1 MKVTSALTG
10 ALSSFSGKQV
20 FLVAATLRGETMYGQ
35 TNCWVRPDMRYVA
48 IGTSK
53 GEVWVC
59 SPRAARNLSYQ
70 GFTPEDG
77 KENILAELVGQDIM
91 GLGLSAPLT
100 SFKTIYTLPMLTIKE
115 DKGTGVVTSV
125 PSDSPDDW
133 AALRDLVN
141 KQPLREKYEV
151 TDDMVIPF
159 KPVPIINIPGYGDQA
174 AVTVV
179 DQLKIQSQND
189 RDKLAE
195 AKEMVYLKGFYEGK
209 MIVGEHK
216 GKSVQDAKPL
226 IRTELIKDGLAVVYQ
241 EPEKTVMSRS
251 GEECVVSLCDQWYLD
266 YGDETW
272 KKKAREAVANL
283 NTFSDEVKKNFNS
296 TLEWLKEHAC
306 SRTYGLGSKLPWDE
320 SWLIESLSDP

>member
-1 MKVTSALTG
+1 
-10 ALSSFSGKQV
+10 
-20 FLVAATLRGETMYGQ
+20 
-35 TNCWVRPDMRYVA
+35 
-48 IGTSK
+48 
-53 GEVWVC
+53 
-59 SPRAARNLSYQ
+59 
-70 GFTPEDG
+70 
-77 KENILAELVGQDIM
+77 
-91 GLGLSAPLT
+91 
-100 SFKTIYTLPMLTIKE
+100 
-115 DKGTGVVTSV
+115 
-125 PSDSPDDW
+125 
-133 AALRDLVN
+133 
-141 KQPLREKYEV
+141 
-151 TDDMVIPF
+151 MVIPF

-272 KKKAREAVANL
+272 KEKARAAVGQL

-320 SWLIESLSDP
+320 SWLIESLSDSTIYMAYYTVAHFLQGGTFRSNGSNNHFNIDASDMTPELWDYIFFAE